1 MNPHVKAIARKMCE
15 LHQVNPDAR
24 IQCNSCGEPA
34 TIGNAYERAVCDV
47 LDAAE
52 RLGLQLVRPV

>member
-1 MNPHVKAIARKMCE
+1 MCE